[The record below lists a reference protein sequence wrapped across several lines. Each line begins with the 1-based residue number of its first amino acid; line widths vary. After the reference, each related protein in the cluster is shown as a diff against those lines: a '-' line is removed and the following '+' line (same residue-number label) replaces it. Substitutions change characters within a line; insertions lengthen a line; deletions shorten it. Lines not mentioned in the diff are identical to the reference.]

1 MQNLRNSNPDYC
13 EQEKINNQER
23 IQNIRDSNPDYREQ
37 ENINNQE

>member
-23 IQNIRDSNPDYREQ
+23 K
-37 ENINNQE
+37 ENQRKDKN